1 MSEDANFALAGLAGM
16 AAPAGLGTAYLAFMG
31 DFYHL
36 PALLAGFGA
45 GCFIAFLHLFLVG
58 LPLWGAASRFL
69 PIRRWTA
76 GLLGAVAGAVPLGFF
91 SLISATLSDLSPDQ
105 AMGPLLFCALCG
117 ASSGLAIRTV
127 RPLRRVEETA

>member
-16 AAPAGLGTAYLAFMG
+16 AAPSGLGTAYFAFMG
-31 DFYHL
+31 GFYHPPL
-36 PALLAGFGA
+36 LLAGFGA
-45 GCFIAFLHLFLVG
+45 GCFVAFLHLFLVG
-58 LPLWGAASRFL
+58 LPLWGAVSHFM

-91 SLISATLSDLSPDQ
+91 SLISATWSDLSPDQ
-105 AMGPLLFCALCG
+105 VVGPLLFCALCG

-127 RPLRRVEETA
+127 RPLRRVEEAA